1 MASTNIV
8 AEVRKGMEVHTKDG
22 QKLGKV
28 TEVWLGDDPT
38 ATSPLCDDTICSR
51 LEVHH
56 GFLGRN
62 VLYIPYSAVREVA
75 SGHVMLSVDASTLHE
90 QPWTQKPTWIGS

>member
-1 MASTNIV
+1 MASTNIIGD
-8 AEVRKGMEVHTKDG
+8 VRKGMEVHTMDG

-28 TEVWLGDDPT
+28 TEIWLGDDPT

-51 LEVHH
+51 LEVHY

-75 SGHVMLSVDASTLHE
+75 SDHVVLNVNASAANE
-90 QPWTQKPTWIGS
+90 YPWNQKPTWIGS